1 MTESRGLVALTGGT
15 GFLGAYLQS
24 ALLKAGW
31 RVRLLARREISPRD
45 GVSIIRG
52 DLSDD
57 VALEQ
62 LVNGADVVVHAAGLT
77 KAVHAEDFFKINAD
91 GAVAVANA
99 VRRQPHPPRVV
110 VVSSLAA
117 REPELSSYAASKRA
131 GERAFCSFIDAIVL
145 RPTAVYGPGDMEV
158 SRFLKYA
165 RAGILPVPRARKAK
179 VTLIHASDVAEAVT
193 AAAGSGL
200 TGIFEL
206 TDGRP
211 SGYGWRE
218 LAQEIVAMVGG
229 KVRIEELPA
238 CVFRAIAGVNWGIS
252 RFSGRAEML
261 TPGKVRELFHRD
273 WSSEPARQLPLD
285 LWQAQVALPAG
296 LAETLSWLR
305 AAPVESL

>member
-15 GFLGAYLQS
+15 GFLGAYIQS

-31 RVRLLARREISPRD
+31 RVRLLARREIAPRT

-77 KAVHAEDFFKINAD
+77 KAVHAADFFKVNQA
-91 GAVAVANA
+91 GAEAVAKA
-99 VRRQPHPPRVV
+99 VRRQPHAPRVV

-117 REPELSSYAASKRA
+117 REPKLSPYAASKRA
-131 GERAFCSFIDAIVL
+131 GERAFSAFVDAVVL
-145 RPTAVYGPGDMEV
+145 RPTAVYGPGDIEV

-165 RAGILPVPRARKAK
+165 RGGILPVPRARKAM
-179 VTLIHASDVAEAVT
+179 VTLIHAADVAEAVT
-193 AAAGSGL
+193 AAAGSGVS
-200 TGIFEL
+200 GIFEL
-206 TDGRP
+206 TDARP
-211 SGYGWRE
+211 TGYGWRE

-229 KVRIEELPA
+229 RVRIEELPA

-261 TPGKVRELFHRD
+261 MPGKVRELFHRD
-273 WSSEPARQLPLD
+273 WSSDPARQLPPD
-285 LWQAQVALPAG
+285 LWQAQVALSAG
-296 LAETLSWLR
+296 LAETLSWLHT
-305 AAPVESL
+305 APVDSL